1 MKLNCSLVED
11 LYPLYEEDEL
21 RPENRRAVEEHLQQC
36 GKCRELYQNGT
47 GFSELTSSE
56 EVVSKEVDD
65 RIRASFRLR
74 RMKVIAALLAAIM
87 IVSAINLYAANREK
101 VATLLDGVYLYA
113 ESLNQIANHP
123 YEIDRNGQ
131 LLSYA
136 AEDVMDLD
144 QELNWFERKN
154 AILLVD
160 SQELD
165 EMSAT
170 LRERKNQG
178 LEDET
183 DLEAIDQLKAYTNTL
198 FTKVGNEYN
207 EFHHGYSSYFEFVD
221 TEGIGNPIRKINEL
235 AYFYNRYHA
244 LPSEM
249 KLIKEKDLKE
259 IIRTAFAGKD
269 GKVELEG
276 EEFGVYH
283 FDLQDGK
290 TKIDGEIDGYSGL
303 IFSAHDYGHQLHEKK
318 PVDKNKVMKKADET
332 LKAIY
337 GESAR
342 FEIKEEVSD
351 GQPNIYRYRFTPV
364 VGAYK
369 LHFPFGE
376 PFVIELDA
384 GTGDFYMV
392 SAQPALQSSEL
403 FSKSFQEKLSLAEL
417 ETKAEEISGEPVK
430 TIGSGII
437 YSTISAD
444 FVLVHIFEGQENRIY
459 INAETGVVERPYLAR
474 H

>member
-1 MKLNCSLVED
+1 VKLNCSLVED
-11 LYPLYEEDEL
+11 LYPLYEENEL
-21 RPENRRAVEEHLQQC
+21 KPENRRAVEEHLQDC

-47 GFSELTSSE
+47 GFTELSPSE
-56 EVVSKEVDD
+56 EPLSKELDD
-65 RIRASFRLR
+65 RIRIRFRLR
-74 RMKVIAALLAAIM
+74 RMKIIAALLAAVM

-113 ESLNQIANHP
+113 ESLHQIAQHP
-123 YEIDRNGQ
+123 YEIDQNGS

-136 AEDVMDLD
+136 AEDILDLD

-165 EMSAT
+165 DMAAT

-183 DLEAIDQLKAYTNTL
+183 DLKAIERLQTYTTTL
-198 FTKVGNEYN
+198 FMHVQKEYR

-221 TEGIGNPIRKINEL
+221 TEGIGKPIRKINEL
-235 AYFYNRYHA
+235 TYFYNRYHK

-259 IIRTAFAGKD
+259 IIRTAFAAKEA
-269 GKVELEG
+269 KVELEG
-276 EEFGVYH
+276 EELGVFR

-303 IFSAHDYGHQLHEKK
+303 IFSANNYGHTLNEKK
-318 PVDKNKVMKKADET
+318 PLAKSDVMEKAEQI
-332 LKAIY
+332 LKRIY

-342 FEIKEEVSD
+342 FEITEEKVD
-351 GQPNIYRYRFTPV
+351 VQPNLYRFRFTPV
-364 VGAYK
+364 VGEYK
-369 LHFPFGE
+369 WQLGE

-384 GTGDFYMV
+384 GTGDFYMLSV
-392 SAQPALQSSEL
+392 RPALQSSEI
-403 FSKSFQEKLSLAEL
+403 FSSNFEEKLSQVAF
-417 ETKAEEISGEPVK
+417 ETKAEEITGEPVEVVGK
-430 TIGSGII
+430 GII
-437 YSTISAD
+437 YSTVSAD
-444 FVLVHIFEGQENRIY
+444 FVLVHIFEGKENRIY
-459 INAETGVVERPYLAR
+459 INAETGVVERPYLGR